1 MLPVLKLAL
10 KAKNN
15 TKNRTRVDTLT
26 FRQNIIQY
34 KVVKCSAYVWIT
46 CADSDFSMCM
56 GCACHHDNC

>member
-34 KVVKCSAYVWIT
+34 KVAKSSACAWIQ
-46 CADSDFSMCM
+46 
-56 GCACHHDNC
+56 